1 MGKEETEVAHMECEA
16 LVWDE
21 SCKLGKSEEGAHTD
35 YESPWVT
42 KVSALGAG
50 VEAVMAT
57 QLGCWRPSEVRGA
70 SGGPSTEQ

>member
-1 MGKEETEVAHMECEA
+1 M
-16 LVWDE
+16 
-21 SCKLGKSEEGAHTD
+21 GKSEKGAHTD

-57 QLGCWRPSEVRGA
+57 QWDAGDQVR
-70 SGGPSTEQ
+70 SGGIWGSQNRAVEPGQAGTGPNLWDR